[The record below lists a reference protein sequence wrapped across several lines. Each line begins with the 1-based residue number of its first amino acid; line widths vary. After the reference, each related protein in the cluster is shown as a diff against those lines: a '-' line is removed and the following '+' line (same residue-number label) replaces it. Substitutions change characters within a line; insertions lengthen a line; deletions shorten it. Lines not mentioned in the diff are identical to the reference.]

1 MRVQIMSSDL
11 LDAKFSVG
19 HGDDGAKYRGDAREG
34 DKRYGGEEERE
45 GDGIREQEGA
55 RKLGN
60 GYTIQQKW

>member
-1 MRVQIMSSDL
+1 MTGLSIEGMPE
-11 LDAKFSVG
+11 
-19 HGDDGAKYRGDAREG
+19 RGIRDTEG
-34 DKRYGGEEERE
+34 QEERE